1 MMKLQRCMVAA
12 LLFGA
17 CDATLARKSSEH
29 EPTPRPPEM
38 PWIGKHM
45 VKGAKQQVTVAEM
58 ASESAKKSAE
68 EVTVEHQGIATAYA
82 LESAEDASE
91 KIAEAKAEERIKK
104 AAQATFDYMLQA
116 RHSAEHAEKLLKD
129 TALIPTKSA
138 EWAAGYIEEQVRK
151 EAYASAEK
159 NDATPAESKEA
170 RARRAAETVAAAA
183 EPYHLAVL
191 RAQKSIEENLQKSQR
206 AADSVN
212 KLAGD
217 AMLMAKKAND
227 FQALGEGTLAQQEM
241 LRAHDTMRK
250 SVDMKYWVT
259 KFYGDANK
267 WNNEIGTF
275 QAQQQQAVASASGN
289 FLEKHKPALPPMPTL
304 PPPPSDIPSFPGL
317 PPGMLPG
324 TPVGPPIMMR

>member
-1 MMKLQRCMVAA
+1 MVAA
-12 LLFGA
+12 LLVGA
-17 CDATLARKSSEH
+17 CDATTLVANKGSKD
-29 EPTPRPPEM
+29 EPPKAPEM

-58 ASESAKKSAE
+58 ASQSAKKSSE
-68 EVTVEHQGIATAYA
+68 EVLVEHEGIATAYA
-82 LESAEDASE
+82 LEGAEDASE
-91 KIAEAKAEERIKK
+91 EIKEAKAEARIKK
-104 AAQATFDYMLQA
+104 AAKATFDYMLKA

-129 TALIPTKSA
+129 TALLPTKAA
-138 EWAAGYIEEQVRK
+138 EWAAGYIQEEVKR

-159 NDATPAESKEA
+159 NAATPAESPEA
-170 RARRAAETVAAAA
+170 RAKRAAETVAAAA

-191 RAQKSIEENLQKSQR
+191 RAQKNIEENLQKSQR
-206 AADSVN
+206 AADTVN
-212 KLAGD
+212 KLAAD

-227 FQALGEGTLAQQEM
+227 FQALGQGVLAQQEM
-241 LRAHDTMRK
+241 LRAHDAMRK

-275 QAQQQQAVASASGN
+275 QAQQQQAIASASGN

-304 PPPPSDIPSFPGL
+304 PPPPSDIPQYPGL
-317 PPGMLPG
+317 APGVLPG
-324 TPVGPPIMMR
+324 TPVGAPYIAR